1 MKEYYTSWESDD
13 ARPEVGTIEAIEYCL
28 DTLTKNDKV
37 SFTDE
42 IVEGLT
48 FEEVI
53 GALLCGY
60 DLAKEVEV
68 ELMWAEGKFD
78 L

>member
-1 MKEYYTSWESDD
+1 MKEYYTSWKNDD

-42 IVEGLT
+42 IVYGLT

-68 ELMWAEGKFD
+68 ELMWAEGRFD